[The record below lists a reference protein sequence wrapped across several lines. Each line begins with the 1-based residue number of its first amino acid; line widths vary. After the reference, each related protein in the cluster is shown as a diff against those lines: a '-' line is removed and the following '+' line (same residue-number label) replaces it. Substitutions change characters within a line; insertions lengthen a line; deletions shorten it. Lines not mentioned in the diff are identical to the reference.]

1 MYVSAIELL
10 VRKFERVL
18 AITRFLCRNIKFVLL
33 RTKCKSHWQTQ
44 ESKALFEVSYA
55 SYALVYSK
63 ETVNFM
69 ISNLNYAFVCL

>member
-33 RTKCKSHWQTQ
+33 QITLTNTRIKGI
-44 ESKALFEVSYA
+44 V
-55 SYALVYSK
+55 
-63 ETVNFM
+63 
-69 ISNLNYAFVCL
+69 